1 MDAKLLVP
9 YFVVR
14 IAGVFR
20 CWAASLRNKKKTSL
34 HVPLPRGASQRN
46 VFRTGR
52 PTPRGSEVLLCVRH
66 VAVAATVTMVV
77 LPHLGLRSRR
87 LALLRLG
94 LGLAPR
100 LARDTMIILGRID
113 QLCSSTRFALGRLR
127 CCSWFPYH
135 QFTFATTACS

>member
-1 MDAKLLVP
+1 M
-9 YFVVR
+9 VR
-14 IAGVFR
+14 VTLILFR
-20 CWAASLRNKKKTSL
+20 CPSLRWCGCDLTA
-34 HVPLPRGASQRN
+34 VPSARVPAESTR
-46 VFRTGR
+46 R

-94 LGLAPR
+94 LGLALR

-113 QLCSSTRFALGRLR
+113 QLCGSTRLAP
-127 CCSWFPYH
+127 W
-135 QFTFATTACS
+135 